1 MCILSIVQQGNEIIV
16 TSNRDEKRERPNSCA
31 PEVIVRDGRSIVY
44 AQDSLQNGTWLVA
57 DDSGKVAVLLNG
69 AIKPH
74 VPNPPYRMSRG
85 LLLLDLFEKDDF
97 LIAFEEIDL
106 TGIEPFQMIF
116 ISKKSSCQ
124 MLWDEQFKRVIPFHD
139 AAIICFF
146 SSTLYSEH
154 HQKEK
159 ENWFK
164 NQFGI
169 LEDNSALHLFDI
181 HQQRSDSVEDGCFF
195 LNNTTHLTKSVSQ
208 VVIAGGHSIYRHWQS
223 WNDERFEITLPH
235 VTRD

>member
-1 MCILSIVQQGNEIIV
+1 MCILSIVHQGNEIIV
-16 TSNRDEKRERPNSCA
+16 TSNRDEKRERPNSCT

-57 DDSGKVAVLLNG
+57 DDSGRVAVLLNG

-85 LLLLDLFEKDDF
+85 LLLLDVFEKEDF
-97 LIAFEEIDL
+97 LTAFHEFDL

-116 ISKKSSCQ
+116 ISKGSIYQ
-124 MLWDEQFKRVIPFHD
+124 MLWDEQFKQVVQFHHQSSV
-139 AAIICFF
+139 CFF

-154 HQKEK
+154 HQQEK
-159 ENWFK
+159 ENWFIK
-164 NQFGI
+164 QQHI
-169 LEDNSALHLFDI
+169 LNGDCALHLFDL
-181 HQQRSDSVEDGCFF
+181 HQQRSNNTEDGCFF
-195 LNNTTHLTKSVSQ
+195 LNNSTHITKSVSQ
-208 VVIAGGHSIYRHWQS
+208 VVIAQGQSTYRHWQS

-235 VTRD
+235 VARD